1 MEYING
7 IDRNQLFL
15 FKETLD
21 NSIDVKNYIRIIDS
35 YIESLDLES
44 LGFVMPSL
52 KHGKPPYRLHLLLK
66 IYFYGYME
74 KIRSS
79 RKLEKECNRNME
91 MIWLTQSLAP
101 DFKTISDF
109 RMKNKKGIKNIFKE
123 FLKFCNK
130 AGLLS
135 LGTVAIDG
143 TKLRGQN
150 NLNNVY
156 HRNEMEKIQ
165 KKIESKI
172 EEYLKELD
180 EEDLKEGESIKLE
193 NNDKNKNVLEKLE
206 KLKKHQNKVEEI
218 QKQFE
223 ENKEVDLIFA
233 TDKDCR
239 FQSDKGKVRAGYNA
253 QTAVDSANKL
263 IVVSEVTNEC
273 NDLNQTTPM
282 VSELKE
288 LKKEMEIEN
297 KTDVLED
304 AGYFNEKEIVAQ
316 RSDESIELFIPDAK
330 DSNKF
335 KKKDTDKIPTK
346 DYEIGNFKYD
356 KEKDVFICP
365 MGKELFKVSKK
376 PVKENSGREVFEYHC
391 NNCEYCPEVKNCTNN
406 KRGRSIK
413 VSANK
418 EYMDNFKAKMKEP
431 ESVKKIEKRKEL
443 SEHPFGCMKHNL
455 GYTYFMQ
462 KGLEK
467 VKAEFSFICFTHNLK
482 RVINILGFDRFMEL
496 LNA

>member
-1 MEYING
+1 
-7 IDRNQLFL
+7 
-15 FKETLD
+15 
-21 NSIDVKNYIRIIDS
+21 
-35 YIESLDLES
+35 
-44 LGFVMPSL
+44 
-52 KHGKPPYRLHLLLK
+52 
-66 IYFYGYME
+66 
-74 KIRSS
+74 
-79 RKLEKECNRNME
+79 
-91 MIWLTQSLAP
+91 
-101 DFKTISDF
+101 
-109 RMKNKKGIKNIFKE
+109 
-123 FLKFCNK
+123 
-130 AGLLS
+130 
-135 LGTVAIDG
+135 
-143 TKLRGQN
+143 
-150 NLNNVY
+150 
-156 HRNEMEKIQ
+156 MEKIQ

-180 EEDLKEGESIKLE
+180 EEDLKEGESIKFE

-206 KLKKHQNKVEEI
+206 KLKKHQNKVEEV

-223 ENKEVDLIFA
+223 ENKDVDLIFA

-239 FQSDKGKVRAGYNA
+239 FQSDKGKVRAGYNV

-282 VSELKE
+282 VSEIKG

-304 AGYFNEKEIVAQ
+304 AGYFNEKEIVSQ
-316 RSDESIELFIPDAK
+316 RNDESIELFIPDTK

-356 KEKDVFICP
+356 KGKDVFICP

-391 NNCEYCPEVKNCTNN
+391 DNCEYCPEVKNCTNN

-443 SEHPFGCMKHNL
+443 SEHPFGCIKHNL

-462 KGLEK
+462 RGIEK
-467 VKAEFSFICFTHNLK
+467 VKSEFSFICFVHNLK
-482 RVINILGFDRFMEL
+482 RVINILGFDKFIEL